1 MRGMRRKATDERR
14 VGMMKK
20 SNEQKRKSKKKHKLF
35 WGKVF
40 ATKYDLVIAICDE
53 ELIDKKF
60 EYKNTKVKIKISK
73 NFYGE
78 QIIDEQTAV
87 RLMRRATIGNL
98 MGKRIVNLA
107 KKNDFITKENI
118 ISIGGIPHAQFVKI

>member
-1 MRGMRRKATDERR
+1 M
-14 VGMMKK
+14 VKK
-20 SNEQKRKSKKKHKLF
+20 PIAKKRKMEKKHKLF

-53 ELIDKKF
+53 EIIDKKL
-60 EYKNTKVKIKISK
+60 EYKNTKTKIKVSK
-73 NFYGE
+73 KFYGE
-78 QIIDEQTAV
+78 RIIDERTAV
-87 RLMRRATIGNL
+87 QLMRRATIGNL
-98 MGKRIVNLA
+98 MGKRIVTLA

>member
-1 MRGMRRKATDERR
+1 MWREATDERR
-14 VGMMKK
+14 VGMEKK
-20 SNEQKRKSKKKHKLF
+20 PAAKKRKVKKKHKVF

-53 ELIDKKF
+53 EVIDKKL
-60 EYKNTKVKIKISK
+60 EYKNTKTKIKVSK
-73 NFYGE
+73 RFYGE
-78 QIIDEQTAV
+78 RIIDERTAV
-87 RLMRRATIGNL
+87 QLMRRATIGNL
-98 MGKRIVNLA
+98 MGKRIVTLA